1 MKSCMKKILFAAYNL
16 DLGGIETS
24 LVTLTNFLLEKGY
37 EITIALEKKEGV
49 FLDKISPNINI
60 IEYAPSNEKNVI
72 KRKISNL
79 VKRYKFIK
87 KYKNKFDFSA
97 SFATYSIPSSFIAR
111 TCSKNNAIWGHADY
125 LSLYNNNIEE
135 MKDFFYKRKI
145 SKFKN
150 IVFVSNEG
158 KESFIKAFPKL
169 KDRVYVCNNL
179 INYKRILNKAEEP
192 INDLK
197 KENVVTFLNV
207 GRHDEK
213 QKKLTRVI
221 YSAEK
226 LKKDNKKFRIIFIG
240 DGPDTELYRKQVKE
254 KGLEKEIIFLGR
266 KKNPYPYFK
275 LADCV
280 VLSSDYEGYPV
291 VYLESFVMQ
300 KPIITTNVS
309 DSEQIEGHGIVVEK
323 DENEIY
329 KAMKQYIEKG
339 YEITK
344 EFDAE
349 EYNNK
354 IYEKLNELWER
365 Y

>member
-1 MKSCMKKILFAAYNL
+1 MKKLLFAAYNL

-37 EITIALEKKEGV
+37 EITIALERKEGV

-72 KRKISNL
+72 KRKLNNL
-79 VKRYKFIK
+79 IKRYKFIK

-125 LSLYNNNIEE
+125 LTLYNNNIEK
-135 MKDFFYKRKI
+135 MKGFFNKRKI
-145 SKFKN
+145 SKFNK

-169 KDRVYVCNNL
+169 ENRVCVCNNL
-179 INYKRILNKAEEP
+179 INDKRILNKAEET

-197 KENVVTFLNV
+197 NENVVTFLNV

-213 QKKLTRVI
+213 QKRLTRII

-240 DGPDTELYRKQVKE
+240 DGPDTELYKKQVKE

-275 LADCV
+275 LSDCI

-291 VYLESFVMQ
+291 VYLESFVLH

-309 DSEQIEGHGIVVEK
+309 DSDQIEGHGIVVKKDEK
-323 DENEIY
+323 DIY
-329 KAMKQYIEKG
+329 LAMKQYIENG

-344 EFDAE
+344 EFDAK

-354 IYEKLNELWER
+354 IYKTLKTFWE
-365 Y
+365 

>member
-1 MKSCMKKILFAAYNL
+1 MKKILFAAYNL

-49 FLDKISPNINI
+49 FLDKISPNIEI
-60 IEYAPSNEKNVI
+60 IEYAPSNEKNLI
-72 KRKISNL
+72 KRKIDNL
-79 VKRYKFIK
+79 IKRCKFIK

-97 SFATYSIPSSFIAR
+97 SFATYSIPASFIAR

-125 LSLYNNNIEE
+125 LSLYNNDVKK
-135 MKDFFYKRKI
+135 MKDFFNKRKI

-158 KESFIKAFPKL
+158 KDSFIKVFPKL
-169 KDRVYVCNNL
+169 KDRVCVCNNL
-179 INYKRILNKAEEP
+179 INDKRILNKSEEKV
-192 INDLK
+192 NDLK
-197 KENVVTFLNV
+197 KENVITFLNV

-213 QKKLTRVI
+213 QKKLTRII

-240 DGPDTELYRKQVKE
+240 DGPDTDFYKKQVKE
-254 KGLEKEIIFLGR
+254 KDLEKEIIFLGR

-275 LADCV
+275 LADCI

-291 VYLESFVMQ
+291 VYLESFVLH

-309 DSEQIEGHGIVVEK
+309 DSEQIEGQGIVVEK
-323 DENEIY
+323 EEDEIY
-329 KAMKQYIEKG
+329 KAMKKYIENG
-339 YEITK
+339 YDITK
-344 EFDAE
+344 KFNAE

-354 IYEKLNELWER
+354 IYKILKTILG
-365 Y
+365 